1 MLFCGIVIASTTLFL
16 MTPHI
21 SYRTMRQ
28 SEMGTNH
35 PAESK
40 EMLVISNR
48 HPFPDSPSIVGESHE
63 LKCVSISNRTKGFCL
78 LYDGYGIG
86 ESLHKI
92 GKNDRLIFGFDK
104 EWTLVRVAD
113 KDGTV
118 LAIAPDA
125 LLKSL
130 MTQPP
135 GQDLNPEQEIK
146 FNGTIQKL

>member
-1 MLFCGIVIASTTLFL
+1 
-16 MTPHI
+16 
-21 SYRTMRQ
+21 
-28 SEMGTNH
+28 
-35 PAESK
+35 
-40 EMLVISNR
+40 
-48 HPFPDSPSIVGESHE
+48 
-63 LKCVSISNRTKGFCL
+63 
-78 LYDGYGIG
+78 
-86 ESLHKI
+86 
-92 GKNDRLIFGFDK
+92 LIFGFDK
-104 EWTLVRVAD
+104 EGTLVRVAD